1 MPVTKLKSHLAAVAE
16 LFRVP
21 ADNPE
26 LMRAQFDAFSK
37 QIPLLYFILITNTI
51 AVAYTYVPLAPPS
64 LSMIVPALL
73 IAITGFRTFW
83 WLRQRRVVRTDAD
96 ILRNLRFT
104 NWIAAPI
111 GAGFTAWSFALYPYG
126 DAFAKSQ
133 VAFYMAVTVI
143 GCIFSLMHLRSAAL
157 IVTLVVDVPYVLF
170 FWATGEPTLKAIA
183 VNNLLV
189 SGAMVTV
196 LFIYYRDFAD
206 LVASRKSLLAQQ
218 AATQALSDENFR
230 LANLDSLTEL
240 PNRRR
245 FFAELSSAF
254 TDAERRNVRVAVG
267 IIDLDGFKPIN
278 DNYGHSVG
286 DRVLIEAGRR
296 IREVCEGF
304 GPQRVEF
311 ARLGGDEFGLVVCGD
326 PDDVDLMRLGER
338 VGDQVKLPYQLD
350 TAHTGLSCSIG
361 FALFPQS
368 ATTAEALY
376 ECADYSLYHA
386 KRHLRGR
393 TVIFS
398 SELEAEIRSRG
409 VIENLLRTADFS
421 TEMDLVY
428 QPIVDA
434 MSEHTA
440 GFEVL
445 ARWRS
450 SRLGLVSPADF
461 IPAAERIGLIRP
473 LTQALLVRALATAR
487 TWPDQTRLS
496 FNLSAHDVCSPEGIL
511 PLITIIEKSGLP
523 PHRID
528 FEITE
533 TAVTFDFVRAQQSI
547 AALKAMGCGI
557 SLDDFGT
564 GYSSLSRV
572 HWLPLDKIKID
583 RSFIADV
590 NDNPVSHKIIKS
602 LTGLCDDMEI
612 ACVAEGVETRAQ
624 LDTLRR
630 LGCDFIQGYYFA
642 KPMHGDAID
651 EYLAKERQRLG
662 GAAAR
667 VVARVAPSAGS
678 ADRDPCRGRIRSLC
692 RSPRRRGA

>member
-1 MPVTKLKSHLAAVAE
+1 MPVADLKSLLAAAIR

-21 ADNPE
+21 ADNPD
-26 LMRAQFDAFSK
+26 LMRAQFGAFSK
-37 QIPLLYFILITNTI
+37 QVPLLYFILMSNTI
-51 AVAYTYVPLAPPS
+51 AVAYTYVNVAPDW
-64 LSMIVPALL
+64 LTMIVPGVLTVLAGLR
-73 IAITGFRTFW
+73 AYW
-83 WLRQRRVVRTDAD
+83 WLRQRHLVRSDAD
-96 ILRNLRFT
+96 ILRNLRAT
-104 NWIAAPI
+104 NWLTLPI

-126 DAFAKSQ
+126 DPFAKSQ

-157 IVTLVVDVPYVLF
+157 IVTLIVDVPYVLF
-170 FWATGEPTLKAIA
+170 FFATGEPTLKATA

-254 TDAERRNVRVAVG
+254 ADAERRHVRVAVG

-311 ARLGGDEFGLVVCGD
+311 ARLGGDEFGLIVCGD
-326 PDDVDLMRLGER
+326 PEDADLTRLGER
-338 VGDQVKLPYQLD
+338 IGDRVKLPYHLD

-361 FALFPQS
+361 FASFPDS
-368 ATTAEALY
+368 ATTSEALY
-376 ECADYSLYHA
+376 ECADYALYHA
-386 KRHLRGR
+386 KRHQRGR

-409 VIENLLRTADFS
+409 VIENLLRTSDFGA
-421 TEMDLVY
+421 EMELVF

-440 GFEVL
+440 GFETL
-445 ARWRS
+445 ARWHS
-450 SRLGLVSPADF
+450 PRLGWVSPADF

-473 LTQALLVRALATAR
+473 LTQVLLTRALATAK
-487 TWPDQTRLS
+487 TWPDDLRLS
-496 FNLSAHDVCSPEGIL
+496 FNLSAHDVCAAEGIL
-511 PLITIIEKSGLP
+511 PLISIIEKSGLSP
-523 PHRID
+523 RRID

-547 AALKAMGCGI
+547 ATLKAMGCGI

-564 GYSSLSRV
+564 GYSSLSHV
-572 HWLPLDKIKID
+572 HRLPLDKIKVD
-583 RSFIADV
+583 RSFVAEI
-590 NDNPVSHKIIKS
+590 NENPVSHKIIKS
-602 LTGLCDDMEI
+602 LAGLCDDMEI
-612 ACVAEGVETRAQ
+612 ACVVEGVETRAQ
-624 LDTLRR
+624 LDSLRR

-642 KPMHGDAID
+642 KPMPADVIA
-651 EYLAKERQRLG
+651 EYLANERQRLDG
-662 GAAAR
+662 HGAK
-667 VVARVAPSAGS
+667 VVA
-678 ADRDPCRGRIRSLC
+678 
-692 RSPRRRGA
+692 

>member
-1 MPVTKLKSHLAAVAE
+1 MPVADLKSHFAAAMR

-26 LMRAQFDAFSK
+26 LTRAQFDAFSK

-51 AVAYTYVPLAPPS
+51 AVAYTYVPLAPAS
-64 LSMIVPALL
+64 LSMIVPGALV
-73 IAITGFRTFW
+73 AVAGYRTFW
-83 WLRQRRVVRTDAD
+83 WLRQRHVVRSDAD
-96 ILRNLRFT
+96 ILRNLRLT

-111 GAGFTAWSFALYPYG
+111 AAGFTIWSFALYPYG
-126 DAFAKSQ
+126 DPFAKSQ

-157 IVTLVVDVPYVLF
+157 IVTLVVDVPYVVF
-170 FWATGEPTLKAIA
+170 YFATGEPTLEAMA

-189 SGAMVTV
+189 TGAMVTV
-196 LFIYYRDFAD
+196 LTIYYRDFAD

-254 TDAERRNVRVAVG
+254 ADAERRNVRVAVG

-296 IREVCEGF
+296 IREICEGF

-326 PDDVDLMRLGER
+326 PDDADLARLGER
-338 VGDQVKLPYQLD
+338 IGGQVKLPYQLD

-361 FALFPQS
+361 FALFPDS
-368 ATTAEALY
+368 ATTSEALY

-386 KRHLRGR
+386 KRHQRGR

-398 SELEAEIRSRG
+398 GELEAEIRSRG
-409 VIENLLRTADFS
+409 VIENLLRTSDFGA
-421 TEMDLVY
+421 EMELVF

-440 GFEVL
+440 GFETL
-445 ARWRS
+445 ARWHS
-450 SRLGLVSPADF
+450 PRLGWVSPADF

-473 LTQALLVRALATAR
+473 LTQTLLARALATAK
-487 TWPDQTRLS
+487 TWPDHIRLS
-496 FNLSAHDVCSPEGIL
+496 FNLSAHDVCAAEGIL
-511 PLITIIEKSGLP
+511 PLISIIEKSGLSP
-523 PHRID
+523 RRID

-547 AALKAMGCGI
+547 ATLKAMGCGI

-564 GYSSLSRV
+564 GYSSLSHV
-572 HWLPLDKIKID
+572 HRLPLDKIKVD
-583 RSFIADV
+583 RSFVADI
-590 NDNPVSHKIIKS
+590 NENPVSHKIIKS

-612 ACVAEGVETRAQ
+612 ACVVEGVETRAQ

-642 KPMHGDAID
+642 KPMSGDAIGD
-651 EYLAKERQRLG
+651 HLANERQRLD
-662 GAAAR
+662 GAK
-667 VVARVAPSAGS
+667 VVA
-678 ADRDPCRGRIRSLC
+678 
-692 RSPRRRGA
+692 

>member
-1 MPVTKLKSHLAAVAE
+1 MPAVDLRAYFAALMG

-21 ADNPE
+21 EDPD
-26 LMRAQFDAFSK
+26 LCRAQFDAFSK
-37 QIPLLYFILITNTI
+37 QIPLLYFILISNTI
-51 AVAYTYVPLAPPS
+51 AVAYTYINVAPDWLTMVVPS
-64 LSMIVPALL
+64 
-73 IAITGFRTFW
+73 AITVLAALRALW
-83 WLRQRRVVRTDAD
+83 WLRQRHLARSDAD
-96 ILRNLRFT
+96 ILRNLRAT
-104 NWIAAPI
+104 NWMTLPI

-126 DAFAKSQ
+126 DPFAKSQ

-157 IVTLVVDVPYVLF
+157 IVTLIVDVPYVLF

-254 TDAERRNVRVAVG
+254 SDAERRHVRVAVG

-296 IREVCEGF
+296 IRDVCEGF

-326 PDDVDLMRLGER
+326 PEEADLARLGER
-338 VGDQVKLPYQLD
+338 ICDQIKLPYALD
-350 TAHTGLSCSIG
+350 TAHTALSCSIG
-361 FALFPQS
+361 FALFPQA

-393 TVIFS
+393 TVVFS
-398 SELEAEIRSRG
+398 SALEAEIRSRG
-409 VIENLLRTADFS
+409 VIENLLRTADFGS
-421 TEMDLVY
+421 ELNLVF

-434 MSEHTA
+434 VSEQTV
-440 GFEVL
+440 GFETL
-445 ARWRS
+445 ARWHNP
-450 SRLGLVSPADF
+450 RLGWVSPADF

-473 LTQALLVRALATAR
+473 LTQALLIRALATAR
-487 TWPDQTRLS
+487 TWPDHIRLS
-496 FNLSAHDVCSPEGIL
+496 FNLSAHDVCSAEGIL
-511 PLITIIEKSGLP
+511 PLISIIEKSGLP
-523 PHRID
+523 PQRID

-533 TAVTFDFVRAQQSI
+533 TAVTFDFTRAQQSI

-564 GYSSLSRV
+564 GYSSLSHV
-572 HWLPLDKIKID
+572 HRLPLDKIKVD
-583 RSFIADV
+583 RSFVADI

-602 LTGLCDDMEI
+602 LAGLCDDMDI
-612 ACVAEGVETRAQ
+612 ACVVEGVETRAQ

-630 LGCDFIQGYYFA
+630 LGCEFIQGYYFA
-642 KPMHGDAID
+642 KPMPAGAIG
-651 EYLAKERQRLG
+651 EHLAREQQRLAG
-662 GAAAR
+662 CGAATVEA
-667 VVARVAPSAGS
+667 VA
-678 ADRDPCRGRIRSLC
+678 
-692 RSPRRRGA
+692 

>member
-1 MPVTKLKSHLAAVAE
+1 MPVADLKSHLAAAVR

-21 ADNPE
+21 ADNPD
-26 LMRAQFDAFSK
+26 LTRAQFDAFSK
-37 QIPLLYFILITNTI
+37 QIPLLYFILMSNTI
-51 AVAYTYVPLAPPS
+51 AVAYTYVNVAPDW
-64 LSMIVPALL
+64 LTIIVPSVLTVLAGL
-73 IAITGFRTFW
+73 RTYW
-83 WLRQRRVVRTDAD
+83 WLRQRHVVRSDAD
-96 ILRNLRFT
+96 ILRNLRAT
-104 NWIAAPI
+104 NWLTLPI

-126 DAFAKSQ
+126 DPFAKSQ

-157 IVTLVVDVPYVLF
+157 IVTLIVDVPYVLF
-170 FWATGEPTLKAIA
+170 FFATGEPTLKAIA

-254 TDAERRNVRVAVG
+254 AEAERRHVRVAVG

-286 DRVLIEAGRR
+286 DRVLVEAGRR

-311 ARLGGDEFGLVVCGD
+311 ARLGGDEFGLVVCGN
-326 PDDVDLMRLGER
+326 PEDDDLTRLGER
-338 VGDQVKLPYQLD
+338 IGSHVKLPYQLD

-361 FALFPQS
+361 FALFPDS
-368 ATTAEALY
+368 ATTSEALY
-376 ECADYSLYHA
+376 ECADYALYHA
-386 KRHLRGR
+386 KRHQRGR

-409 VIENLLRTADFS
+409 VIENLLRTSDFS
-421 TEMDLVY
+421 AEMELVF

-440 GFEVL
+440 GFETL
-445 ARWRS
+445 ARWHS
-450 SRLGLVSPADF
+450 PRLGWVSPADF

-473 LTQALLVRALATAR
+473 LTQALLTRALATAR
-487 TWPDQTRLS
+487 SWPDDIRLS
-496 FNLSAHDVCSPEGIL
+496 FNLSAHDVCAAEGIL
-511 PLITIIEKSGLP
+511 PLISIIEKSGLAP
-523 PHRID
+523 RRID

-547 AALKAMGCGI
+547 ATLKAMGCGI

-564 GYSSLSRV
+564 GYSSLSHV
-572 HWLPLDKIKID
+572 HRLPLDKIKVD
-583 RSFIADV
+583 RSFVAEI
-590 NDNPVSHKIIKS
+590 NENPVSHKIIKS
-602 LTGLCDDMEI
+602 LAGLCDDMEI
-612 ACVAEGVETRAQ
+612 ACVVEGVETRAQ
-624 LDTLRR
+624 LDSLRR

-642 KPMHGDAID
+642 KPMPADAIAD
-651 EYLAKERQRLG
+651 YLASERQRLD
-662 GAAAR
+662 GAGAK
-667 VVARVAPSAGS
+667 VVA
-678 ADRDPCRGRIRSLC
+678 
-692 RSPRRRGA
+692 

>member
-1 MPVTKLKSHLAAVAE
+1 MPAVDLKAHLAAAAR

-21 ADNPE
+21 TDPD
-26 LMRAQFDAFSK
+26 LTRAQFDAFSK

-51 AVAYTYVPLAPPS
+51 AVAYTYVPLAPAS
-64 LSMIVPALL
+64 LSMIVPAVLT
-73 IAITGFRTFW
+73 AVTGLRTLW
-83 WLRQRRVVRTDAD
+83 WLRQRHVVRSDAD
-96 ILRNLRFT
+96 ILRNLRLT

-111 GAGFTAWSFALYPYG
+111 AAGFTAWSFALYPYG
-126 DAFAKSQ
+126 DPFAKSQ

-143 GCIFSLMHLRSAAL
+143 GCIFCLMHLRSAAL
-157 IVTLVVDVPYVLF
+157 IVTLVVNVPYVLF
-170 FWATGEPTLKAIA
+170 YFVTGEPTLKAMAI
-183 VNNLLV
+183 NNLLV

-206 LVASRKSLLAQQ
+206 LVANRKSLLTQQ

-254 TDAERRNVRVAVG
+254 ADAERRHVRVAVG

-326 PDDVDLMRLGER
+326 PEDADLARLGER
-338 VGDQVKLPYQLD
+338 IGEQVKLPYQLD

-361 FALFPQS
+361 FALYPDS
-368 ATTAEALY
+368 ATTSEALY

-398 SELEAEIRSRG
+398 GELEAEIRSRG
-409 VIENLLRTADFS
+409 VIENLLRTSDFGA
-421 TEMDLVY
+421 EMELVF

-440 GFEVL
+440 GFETL
-445 ARWRS
+445 ARWHS
-450 SRLGLVSPADF
+450 PRLGWVSPADF

-473 LTQALLVRALATAR
+473 LTQVLLARALATAK
-487 TWPDQTRLS
+487 TWPDHIRLS
-496 FNLSAHDVCSPEGIL
+496 FNLSAHDVCAAEGIL
-511 PLITIIEKSGLP
+511 PLISIIEKSGLP

-547 AALKAMGCGI
+547 ATLKAMGCGI

-564 GYSSLSRV
+564 GYSSLSHV
-572 HWLPLDKIKID
+572 HRLPLDKIKVD
-583 RSFIADV
+583 RSFVADI
-590 NDNPVSHKIIKS
+590 NENPVSLKIIKS

-612 ACVAEGVETRAQ
+612 ACVVEGVETRAQ

-630 LGCDFIQGYYFA
+630 LGCDLIQGYYFA
-642 KPMHGDAID
+642 KPMPGAAIED
-651 EYLAKERQRLG
+651 YLAKERERLDH
-662 GAAAR
+662 GAAK
-667 VVARVAPSAGS
+667 VVA
-678 ADRDPCRGRIRSLC
+678 
-692 RSPRRRGA
+692 

>member
-1 MPVTKLKSHLAAVAE
+1 MPVADLKSVLAAAVR

-21 ADNPE
+21 ADNPD
-26 LMRAQFDAFSK
+26 LMRAQFGAFSK
-37 QIPLLYFILITNTI
+37 QVPLLYFILMSNTI
-51 AVAYTYVPLAPPS
+51 AVAYTYVNVAPDW
-64 LSMIVPALL
+64 LTMIVPGVLTVLAGLR
-73 IAITGFRTFW
+73 GYW
-83 WLRQRRVVRTDAD
+83 WLRQRHLVRSDAD
-96 ILRNLRFT
+96 ILRNLRAT
-104 NWIAAPI
+104 NWLTLPI
-111 GAGFTAWSFALYPYG
+111 SAGFTAWSFALYPYG
-126 DAFAKSQ
+126 DPFAKSQ

-170 FWATGEPTLKAIA
+170 FFATGEPTLKATA

-254 TDAERRNVRVAVG
+254 ADAERRHVRVAVG

-304 GPQRVEF
+304 GPQRAEF
-311 ARLGGDEFGLVVCGD
+311 ARLGGDEFGLIVCGD
-326 PDDVDLMRLGER
+326 PDDADLTRLGER
-338 VGDQVKLPYQLD
+338 IGDRVKLPYHLD

-361 FALFPQS
+361 FASFPNS
-368 ATTAEALY
+368 ATTSEALY
-376 ECADYSLYHA
+376 ECADYALYHA
-386 KRHLRGR
+386 KRHQRGR

-409 VIENLLRTADFS
+409 VIENLLRTSDFGA
-421 TEMDLVY
+421 EMELVF

-440 GFEVL
+440 GFETL
-445 ARWRS
+445 ARWHS
-450 SRLGLVSPADF
+450 PRLGWVSPADF

-473 LTQALLVRALATAR
+473 LTQALLARALATAK
-487 TWPDQTRLS
+487 TWPDDLRLS
-496 FNLSAHDVCSPEGIL
+496 FNLSAHDVCAAEGIL
-511 PLITIIEKSGLP
+511 PLISIIEKSGLSP
-523 PHRID
+523 RRID

-547 AALKAMGCGI
+547 ATLKAMGCGI

-564 GYSSLSRV
+564 GYSSLSHV
-572 HWLPLDKIKID
+572 HRLPLDKIKVD
-583 RSFIADV
+583 RSFVAEI
-590 NDNPVSHKIIKS
+590 NENPVSHKIIKS
-602 LTGLCDDMEI
+602 LAGLCDDMEI
-612 ACVAEGVETRAQ
+612 ACVVEGVETRAQ
-624 LDTLRR
+624 LDSLRR

-642 KPMHGDAID
+642 KPMPADAIA
-651 EYLAKERQRLG
+651 EYLANERQRLDG
-662 GAAAR
+662 RGAR
-667 VVARVAPSAGS
+667 VVA
-678 ADRDPCRGRIRSLC
+678 
-692 RSPRRRGA
+692 

>member
-1 MPVTKLKSHLAAVAE
+1 MPAVDLKVYLAAAMR

-21 ADNPE
+21 EDPD
-26 LMRAQFDAFSK
+26 LSRAQFDAFSK
-37 QIPLLYFILITNTI
+37 QIPLLYFILISNTI
-51 AVAYTYVPLAPPS
+51 AVAYTYVNVAPDWLTMIIPGVLTLLA
-64 LSMIVPALL
+64 A
-73 IAITGFRTFW
+73 FRTFW
-83 WLRQRRVVRTDAD
+83 WLRQRRLVRSDAD
-96 ILRNLRFT
+96 ILRNLRAT
-104 NWIAAPI
+104 NWLTLPI

-126 DAFAKSQ
+126 DPFAKSQ

-183 VNNLLV
+183 VNDLLV

-206 LVASRKSLLAQQ
+206 LIASRKSLLTQQ
-218 AATQALSDENFR
+218 AATLALSDENFR
-230 LANLDSLTEL
+230 LANLDTLTEL

-245 FFAELSSAF
+245 FFAELTNAF
-254 TDAERRNVRVAVG
+254 TDAERRHVRVAVG

-296 IREVCEGF
+296 IRDVCEGF

-326 PDDVDLMRLGER
+326 PEEADLARLGER
-338 VGDQVKLPYQLD
+338 IGEQVKLPYQLD

-361 FALFPQS
+361 FALYPGS
-368 ATTAEALY
+368 ATTSEALY

-386 KRHLRGR
+386 KRQKRGR

-398 SELEAEIRSRG
+398 GELEAEIRSRG
-409 VIENLLRTADFS
+409 VIENLLRIADFE
-421 TEMDLVY
+421 TE
-428 QPIVDA
+428 PIVDA
-434 MSEHTA
+434 KSEHTA
-440 GFEVL
+440 GFETL
-445 ARWRS
+445 ARWNS
-450 SRLGLVSPADF
+450 PRLGWVSPADF

-473 LTQALLVRALATAR
+473 LTQVLLARALATAR
-487 TWPDQTRLS
+487 TWPDHIRLS
-496 FNLSAHDVCSPEGIL
+496 FNLSAHDVCAAEGIL

-547 AALKAMGCGI
+547 ATLKAMGCGI

-564 GYSSLSRV
+564 GYSSLSHV
-572 HWLPLDKIKID
+572 HRLPLDKIKVD
-583 RSFIADV
+583 RSFVADI
-590 NDNPVSHKIIKS
+590 NENPVSHKIIKS

-612 ACVAEGVETRAQ
+612 ACVVEGVETRAQ
-624 LDTLRR
+624 LDALRR

-642 KPMHGDAID
+642 KPMPGTAIS
-651 EYLAKERQRLG
+651 EYLAKEIQRLDRG
-662 GAAAR
+662 EAK
-667 VVARVAPSAGS
+667 VVA
-678 ADRDPCRGRIRSLC
+678 
-692 RSPRRRGA
+692 

>member
-1 MPVTKLKSHLAAVAE
+1 MPVADLKSHLAAAVR

-21 ADNPE
+21 ADNPD
-26 LMRAQFDAFSK
+26 LTRAQFDAFSK

-51 AVAYTYVPLAPPS
+51 AVAYTYVPLAPTW

-73 IAITGFRTFW
+73 IAVTGLRTFW
-83 WLRQRRVVRTDAD
+83 WLRQRRVVRNDAD
-96 ILRNLRFT
+96 ILRNLRVT

-111 GAGFTAWSFALYPYG
+111 AAGFTAWSFALFPYG
-126 DAFAKSQ
+126 DPFAKSQ

-170 FWATGEPTLKAIA
+170 YFATGEPALKAMA

-189 SGAMVTV
+189 TGAMVTV

-254 TDAERRNVRVAVG
+254 ADAERRKVRVAVG

-326 PDDVDLMRLGER
+326 PDEADLMRLGER
-338 VGDQVKLPYQLD
+338 IGDQVKLPYQLD

-361 FALFPQS
+361 FALFPDS
-368 ATTAEALY
+368 ATTSEALY

-421 TEMDLVY
+421 TEIDLVF

-434 MSEHTA
+434 MSEHTT

-445 ARWRS
+445 ARWHS
-450 SRLGLVSPADF
+450 SRLGMVSPADF

-473 LTQALLVRALATAR
+473 LTQALLARALATAR
-487 TWPDQTRLS
+487 TWPDDIRLS
-496 FNLSAHDVCSPEGIL
+496 FNLSAHDVCAAEGIL
-511 PLITIIEKSGLP
+511 PLISIIERSGLP

-533 TAVTFDFVRAQQSI
+533 TAVTFDFVRAEQSI
-547 AALKAMGCGI
+547 ATLKAMGCGI

-564 GYSSLSRV
+564 GYSSLSHV
-572 HWLPLDKIKID
+572 HRLPLDKIKID
-583 RSFIADV
+583 RSFVADV
-590 NDNPVSHKIIKS
+590 NENPVSHKIIKS

-612 ACVAEGVETRAQ
+612 ACVVEGVETRAQ
-624 LDTLRR
+624 LDSLRR

-642 KPMHGDAID
+642 KPMPGDAID
-651 EYLAKERQRLG
+651 GYLAKERQRLD
-662 GAAAR
+662 AAHSTK
-667 VVARVAPSAGS
+667 VVA
-678 ADRDPCRGRIRSLC
+678 
-692 RSPRRRGA
+692 

>member
-1 MPVTKLKSHLAAVAE
+1 MPAVDLKAHLAAAAR

-21 ADNPE
+21 TDPD
-26 LMRAQFDAFSK
+26 LTRAQFDAFSK

-51 AVAYTYVPLAPPS
+51 AVAYTYVPVAPAS
-64 LSMIVPALL
+64 LSMIVPAVLT
-73 IAITGFRTFW
+73 AVTGLRTLW
-83 WLRQRRVVRTDAD
+83 WLRQRHVVRSDAD
-96 ILRNLRFT
+96 ILRNLRLT

-111 GAGFTAWSFALYPYG
+111 AAGFTAWSFALYPYG
-126 DAFAKSQ
+126 DPFAKSQ

-143 GCIFSLMHLRSAAL
+143 GCIFCLMHLRSAAL
-157 IVTLVVDVPYVLF
+157 IVTLVVNVPYVLF
-170 FWATGEPTLKAIA
+170 YFVTGEPTLKAMAI
-183 VNNLLV
+183 NNLLV

-206 LVASRKSLLAQQ
+206 LVANRKSLLTQQ

-245 FFAELSSAF
+245 FFAELASAF
-254 TDAERRNVRVAVG
+254 ADAERRHVRVAVG

-326 PDDVDLMRLGER
+326 PEDADLARLGER
-338 VGDQVKLPYQLD
+338 IGEQVKLPYQLD

-361 FALFPQS
+361 FALYPDS
-368 ATTAEALY
+368 TTTSEALY

-398 SELEAEIRSRG
+398 GELEAEIRSRG
-409 VIENLLRTADFS
+409 VIENLLRTSDFDA
-421 TEMDLVY
+421 EMELVF

-440 GFEVL
+440 GFETL
-445 ARWRS
+445 ARWHS
-450 SRLGLVSPADF
+450 PRLGWVSPADF

-473 LTQALLVRALATAR
+473 LTQVLLARALATAK
-487 TWPDQTRLS
+487 TWPDHIRLS
-496 FNLSAHDVCSPEGIL
+496 FNLSAHDVCAAEGIL
-511 PLITIIEKSGLP
+511 PLISIIEKSGLP

-547 AALKAMGCGI
+547 ATLKAMGCGI

-564 GYSSLSRV
+564 GYSSLSHV
-572 HWLPLDKIKID
+572 HRLPLDKLKID
-583 RSFIADV
+583 RSFVADV
-590 NDNPVSHKIIKS
+590 NENPVSHKIIKS

-612 ACVAEGVETRAQ
+612 ACVVEGVETRAQ

-642 KPMHGDAID
+642 KPMPGAAIED
-651 EYLAKERQRLG
+651 YLAKERERLDH
-662 GAAAR
+662 GAAK
-667 VVARVAPSAGS
+667 VVA
-678 ADRDPCRGRIRSLC
+678 
-692 RSPRRRGA
+692 

>member
-1 MPVTKLKSHLAAVAE
+1 MPAANLKSQLAAAIR
-16 LFRVP
+16 LFHVP
-21 ADNPE
+21 ADNPD

-37 QIPLLYFILITNTI
+37 QVPLLYFILMSNTI
-51 AVAYTYVPLAPPS
+51 AVAYTYVNVAPDW
-64 LSMIVPALL
+64 LTLIVPSVLTLL
-73 IAITGFRTFW
+73 AGLRTYW
-83 WLRQRRVVRTDAD
+83 WLRQRHLVRSDAD
-96 ILRNLRFT
+96 ILRNLRAT
-104 NWIAAPI
+104 NWLTLPI

-126 DAFAKSQ
+126 DPFAKSQ

-157 IVTLVVDVPYVLF
+157 IVTLIVDVPYVLF
-170 FWATGEPTLKAIA
+170 FFATGEPTLKAIA

-254 TDAERRNVRVAVG
+254 ADAERRHVRVAVG

-326 PDDVDLMRLGER
+326 PEDTDLMRLGER
-338 VGDQVKLPYQLD
+338 IGSQVKLPYQLD

-361 FALFPQS
+361 FALYPDS
-368 ATTAEALY
+368 ATMSEALY
-376 ECADYSLYHA
+376 ECADYALYHA
-386 KRHLRGR
+386 KRHQRGR

-409 VIENLLRTADFS
+409 VIENLLRTSDFGA
-421 TEMDLVY
+421 EMELVF

-434 MSEHTA
+434 VSEHTV
-440 GFEVL
+440 GFETL
-445 ARWRS
+445 ARWHS
-450 SRLGLVSPADF
+450 PRLGWVSPSDF

-473 LTQALLVRALATAR
+473 LTQALLARALATAR
-487 TWPDQTRLS
+487 AWPDHIRLS
-496 FNLSAHDVCSPEGIL
+496 FNLSAHDVCAAEGIL
-511 PLITIIEKSGLP
+511 PLISIIEKSGLP

-533 TAVTFDFVRAQQSI
+533 TAVTFDFARAQQSI
-547 AALKAMGCGI
+547 ATLKAMGCGI

-564 GYSSLSRV
+564 GYSSLSHV
-572 HWLPLDKIKID
+572 HRLPLDKIKVD
-583 RSFIADV
+583 RSFVAEI
-590 NDNPVSHKIIKS
+590 NENPVSHKIIKS
-602 LTGLCDDMEI
+602 LAGLCDDMEI
-612 ACVAEGVETRAQ
+612 ACVVEGVETRAQ
-624 LDTLRR
+624 LDSLRR
-630 LGCDFIQGYYFA
+630 LGCELIQGYHFA
-642 KPMHGDAID
+642 KPMPATAIAD
-651 EYLAKERQRLG
+651 YLTSERQRLG
-662 GAAAR
+662 GAEAK
-667 VVARVAPSAGS
+667 VVA
-678 ADRDPCRGRIRSLC
+678 
-692 RSPRRRGA
+692 

>member
-1 MPVTKLKSHLAAVAE
+1 MPVADLKSHLAATIR
-16 LFRVP
+16 LFHVP
-21 ADNPE
+21 VDNPD

-37 QIPLLYFILITNTI
+37 QVPLLYFILMSNTI
-51 AVAYTYVPLAPPS
+51 AVAYTYVNVAPDW
-64 LSMIVPALL
+64 LTMIVPGVLTVLAGL
-73 IAITGFRTFW
+73 RTYW
-83 WLRQRRVVRTDAD
+83 WLRQRHLVRSDAD
-96 ILRNLRFT
+96 ILRNLRAT
-104 NWIAAPI
+104 NWLTVPI

-126 DAFAKSQ
+126 DPFAKSQ

-157 IVTLVVDVPYVLF
+157 IVTLIVDVPYVLF
-170 FWATGEPTLKAIA
+170 FFATGEPTLKAIA

-254 TDAERRNVRVAVG
+254 ADAERRHVRVAVG

-296 IREVCEGF
+296 IREVCEAF

-326 PDDVDLMRLGER
+326 PEDADLTRLGER
-338 VGDQVKLPYQLD
+338 IGSQVKLPYQLD

-361 FALFPQS
+361 FALFPNA
-368 ATTAEALY
+368 ATTSEALY
-376 ECADYSLYHA
+376 ECADYALYHA
-386 KRHLRGR
+386 KRHQRGR

-409 VIENLLRTADFS
+409 VIENLLRTSDFGA
-421 TEMDLVY
+421 EMELVF

-440 GFEVL
+440 GFETL
-445 ARWRS
+445 ARWHS
-450 SRLGLVSPADF
+450 PRLGSVSPADF

-473 LTQALLVRALATAR
+473 LTQALLARALATAK
-487 TWPDQTRLS
+487 TWPDDIRLS
-496 FNLSAHDVCSPEGIL
+496 FNLSAHDVCAAEGIL
-511 PLITIIEKSGLP
+511 PLVSIIEKSGLSP
-523 PHRID
+523 RRID

-547 AALKAMGCGI
+547 ATLKAMGCGI

-564 GYSSLSRV
+564 GYSSLSHV
-572 HWLPLDKIKID
+572 HRLPLDKIKVD
-583 RSFIADV
+583 RSFVAEI
-590 NDNPVSHKIIKS
+590 NQNPVSHKIIKS
-602 LTGLCDDMEI
+602 LAGLCDDMEI
-612 ACVAEGVETRAQ
+612 ACVVEGVETRAQ
-624 LDTLRR
+624 LDSLRR

-642 KPMHGDAID
+642 KPMPAGAIAD
-651 EYLAKERQRLG
+651 YLARERQRLG
-662 GAAAR
+662 GAGAK
-667 VVARVAPSAGS
+667 VVA
-678 ADRDPCRGRIRSLC
+678 
-692 RSPRRRGA
+692 